1 MGWEARKRGTGSYY
15 YRSVRSGDRVTKE
28 YCGGGRLGRLAAQLD
43 EVERQQREEE
53 ANYWK
58 VEKER
63 LEANA
68 AFLRELEEAAE
79 ILVRAHL
86 IVAGCHRHK
95 GEWRR
100 ARREHGA

>member
-1 MGWEARKRGTGSYY
+1 MYY
-15 YRSVRSGDRVTKE
+15 YRSVREGDRVRKE

-43 EVERQQREEE
+43 EYERRQKEKTSL
-53 ANYWK
+53 YWN
-58 VEKER
+58 EKKKR

-68 AFLRELEEAAE
+68 AFLRELEETAQ

-86 IVAGCHRHK
+86 VAAGCHRHK

-100 ARREHGA
+100 AREHGA

>member
-1 MGWEARKRGTGSYY
+1 MYY
-15 YRSVRSGDRVTKE
+15 YRSVREGDRVRKE

-43 EVERQQREEE
+43 AYESRQKEETSL
-53 ANYWK
+53 YWN
-58 VEKER
+58 EKKEC

-68 AFLRELEEAAE
+68 AFLRELEETAE

-86 IVAGCHRHK
+86 VAAGCHRHK

-100 ARREHGA
+100 AREHGA